1 MNLLIVNADDFGYS
15 AGINYGIIDAY
26 QNGILSS
33 TTLMANMSGF
43 KQATVLAKENPGL
56 GIGVHLT
63 LTCGSPVKENVKSLV
78 EADGKF
84 HKLSFYEKGF
94 SVDLDELYDEWKAQ
108 IDTVIAGGIK
118 PTHLDS
124 HHHVN
129 SIQPLTTVFERLAKE
144 YDLPV
149 RHNYE
154 VAEDFVTTRRFFNF
168 LDTLGRDKEI
178 WKPMTIRNLV
188 DDVKTFGTVE
198 AMTHPGYVD
207 AVVLDNS
214 SLNDNR
220 AYQLRELQQESYQKL
235 LKDNE
240 ITLGTY
246 ADL

>member
-33 TTLMANMSGF
+33 TTLMANMPGF
-43 KQATVLAKENPGL
+43 KQATLLAKENPEL
-56 GIGVHLT
+56 GVGVHLT
-63 LTCGSPVKENVKSLV
+63 LTCGSPVKNNVKSLV
-78 EADGKF
+78 ETDGKF
-84 HKLSFYEKGF
+84 HKLSFYEKDF
-94 SVDLDELYDEWKAQ
+94 FIDLDELYDEWKAQ
-108 IDTVIAGGIK
+108 IDAVIAGGIR

-129 SIQPLTTVFERLAKE
+129 TIAPLTTIFERLAKE

-154 VAEDFVTTRRFFNF
+154 FSKSFVTTRRFFTV

-178 WKPMTIRNLV
+178 WKPMTIHNLIE
-188 DDVKTFGTVE
+188 DVKTFGSVE
-198 AMTHPGYVD
+198 AMTHPGYID

-220 AYQLRELQQESYQKL
+220 AFQLRELQKESYRKL
-235 LKDNE
+235 LQEND